1 MSLFAASFRISHKI
15 NLCSYQPILHYYT
28 AIMVSFRLLFS
39 LAAIAGS
46 AMACTDDATYQF
58 TLPNTQTP
66 PQLQVVGCSYI
77 KANMKKT
84 AIRIANL
91 CPAHSAKCPFSCGTC
106 VTTSSPA
113 PSSAPE
119 ASPSAKPSAAPQAS
133 PSAKP
138 SGSTAPSA
146 APSGSPSA
154 KPSKSMKPTVSCTD
168 SATYTFKVA
177 FSGKM
182 EKCSWMTKNPSATKD
197 AARILKYCA
206 DAQTKFQCAK
216 TCDTCKVPPCVDNAT
231 HTFVLPNVGKTVKC
245 EYITKNIKKVA
256 TRQASLCPSQ
266 GASCPKSCGNCSA

>member
-1 MSLFAASFRISHKI
+1 
-15 NLCSYQPILHYYT
+15 
-28 AIMVSFRLLFS
+28 MVSFRLLFS

-77 KANMKKT
+77 KANMQKT

-113 PSSAPE
+113 PSSA
-119 ASPSAKPSAAPQAS
+119 
-133 PSAKP
+133 P

-177 FSGKM
+177 YSGKM
-182 EKCSWMTKNPSATKD
+182 EKCSWMTKNPSPTKD